1 MADNSNLSPLMGGQK
16 GGLSNSFP
24 PIGGLKE
31 GANLPQGGR
40 KRGLGLKWFLLFILT
55 TVLLT
60 LTLGLTYKEDISD
73 FLPLGTKDRQA
84 LDIYQDIAGANQLA
98 VLFSNPGDADRVTE
112 AVAFFAEDVEKND
125 TAGWTKDMTVQVDAE
140 TIAEVQDFVYANIP
154 YFLTEQDYHRMD
166 SLLSD
171 KSYVARQMQQDKE
184 MLMFPT
190 GGLLSEN
197 ISRDPLNLFTPVVA
211 RLQALQP
218 QTRFETYDGYIFTPD
233 MSRAI
238 VTIPSPFGNAETEMN
253 ARLLTLINNSIQS
266 MQQKFPT
273 IKAHVMGGPQIAV
286 GNATQIKHDSVIAVT
301 LAVVLILA
309 LLYFSFRS
317 IRDIL
322 LIALSI
328 GWGWLFALGGMALL
342 HDSVSIIVIG
352 ISSVILGIAVNY
364 PLHLVAHTEH
374 EPNMKK
380 ALKDIRMPLLVGNI
394 TTVGAFLALVPLDA
408 TALRDLGTFASLLLI
423 GTIFFVLIYLP
434 HFVKPVKEK
443 KSDILRR
450 IASVELHEKPW
461 LIAIV
466 AVLTAVFGWF
476 SLDVEFDSNMANINY
491 MTAQQ
496 RSDMEYFQRLMTK
509 DADTKTVTLY
519 VPATATNIDAALDSA
534 LTRHLDRTT
543 HFLASKREQA
553 HRLGM
558 WHDFMAKHHETLTNT
573 LAAEAQ
579 KAGFAQ
585 GAFDDFSGILQG
597 EYTPQAFAYFR
608 PLTTTVFRSCLS
620 IDSITGRY
628 SVVDKIEVKK
638 DQVETMLKRYHGSF
652 DVESMNSALA
662 NTLSDNFNYIGWACS
677 AIVFFFLWASFRS
690 LKLAIISFIPMAVSW
705 LWILGVMAL
714 VGIKFNIVNIILA
727 TFIFGQGDDYTIFIT
742 EGCMHER
749 KHGKGILVS
758 YRQSILLSALIMF
771 IGIGTLIF
779 AKHPALFSLAE
790 ITILGMSC
798 VVFMSWLLPPL
809 MYRILKPLS

>member
-1 MADNSNLSPLMGGQK
+1 MVNISNLTPPRGGH
-16 GGLSNSFP
+16 
-24 PIGGLKE
+24 
-31 GANLPQGGR
+31 
-40 KRGLGLKWFLLFILT
+40 KRGLWLFLLILT
-55 TVLLT
+55 ATLIA

-73 FLPLGTKDRQA
+73 FLPLGTKDREA

-98 VLFSNPGDADRVTE
+98 VLFANPGDADRVTE
-112 AVAFFAEDVEKND
+112 AVALFTQKVEERD
-125 TAGWTKDMTVQVDAE
+125 TAGWAKDMTAQFDSEAI
-140 TIAEVQDFVYANIP
+140 TEVQDFVYANIP
-154 YFLTEQDYHRMD
+154 YFLTAADYRRMD
-166 SLLSD
+166 SLLSSSD
-171 KSYVARQMQQDKE
+171 YVARQMQQDKE
-184 MLMFPT
+184 MLMFPS
-190 GGLLSEN
+190 GGLLSQN
-197 ISRDPLNLFTPVVA
+197 IGRDPLNLFTPVVA
-211 RLQALQP
+211 RLQRQQP
-218 QTRFETYDGYIFTPD
+218 QAHFEIYDGYIFTPD

-238 VTIPSPFGNAETEMN
+238 VTIASPFGNAETEMN
-253 ARLLTLINNSIQS
+253 ARLLTMIDDCIHDVE
-266 MQQKFPT
+266 QKYPD
-273 IKAHVMGGPQIAV
+273 IKAHVVGGPQIAV

-380 ALKDIRMPLLVGNI
+380 ALKDLFMPLLVGNI

-423 GTIFFVLIYLP
+423 GTIFFVLVYLP
-434 HFVKPVKEK
+434 HWVKPVKEK

-450 IASVELHEKPW
+450 IATVELDKKPW
-461 LIAIV
+461 LIAVV
-466 AVLTAVFGWF
+466 AVLTLVFGWF

-496 RSDMEYFQRLMTK
+496 RSDMEYFQRLTAQ
-509 DADTKTVTLY
+509 DADTSTTTLY
-519 VPATATNIDAALDSA
+519 VPSTATTIDAALDSA
-534 LTRHLDRTT
+534 LARRLDLTT
-543 HFLASKREQA
+543 HFLASRKEQA
-553 HRLGM
+553 RRLRM
-558 WHDFMAKHHETLTNT
+558 WHDFTARHRETLTKT
-573 LAAEAQ
+573 LSAEAQ

-585 GAFDDFSGILQG
+585 GAFDDFNTIIEG
-597 EYTPQAFAYFR
+597 EYVPQPFSYFR
-608 PLTTTVFRSCLS
+608 PLTATAFRSNIS
-620 IDSITGRY
+620 IDSVAGRY
-628 SVVDKIEVKK
+628 TVVDKIEVKNS
-638 DQVETMLKRYHGSF
+638 QMETMMKRYHGSF
-652 DVESMNSALA
+652 NVASMNSALA

-705 LWILGVMAL
+705 LWILGIMAL
-714 VGIKFNIVNIILA
+714 LGIKFNIVNIILA

-742 EGCMHER
+742 EGCVYER
-749 KHGKGILVS
+749 KEGKSILVS

-809 MYRILKPLS
+809 MYRILTPHPTLPPGGGVDTADR

>member
-1 MADNSNLSPLMGGQK
+1 MTDISNL
-16 GGLSNSFP
+16 FP
-24 PIGGLKE
+24 HM
-31 GANLPQGGR
+31 GGR
-40 KRGLGLKWFLLFILT
+40 KRGLGPGFRLGLLFLLT
-55 TVLLT
+55 AVLIV

-73 FLPLGTKDRQA
+73 FLPLGNKDRQA

-98 VLFSNPGDADRVTE
+98 VLFTNPGDADKVTE
-112 AVAFFAEDVEKND
+112 AVACFAEDVEKKD
-125 TAGWTKDMTVQVDAE
+125 TAGWTKGMTVQVDAE

-154 YFLTEQDYHRMD
+154 YFLSAADYHRMD
-166 SLLSD
+166 SLLAAPD
-171 KSYVARQMQQDKE
+171 YVARQMQQDKE

-190 GGLLSEN
+190 GGLLSDN
-197 ISRDPLNLFTPVVA
+197 IGRDPLNLFTPIVA
-211 RLQALQP
+211 RLQELQP
-218 QTRFETYDGYIFTPD
+218 QTHFEIYDGYIFTPD

-253 ARLLTLINNSIQS
+253 AQLLTLINGSIQS
-266 MQQKFPT
+266 MQQKYPG
-273 IKAHVMGGPQIAV
+273 IKAHVVGGPQIAV
-286 GNATQIKHDSVIAVT
+286 GNATQIKHDSVIAVV

-434 HFVKPVKEK
+434 LFVKPVKEK

-466 AVLTAVFGWF
+466 AILTVVFGWF

-491 MTAQQ
+491 MTPQQ
-496 RSDMEYFQRLMTK
+496 RSDMEYFQRLMSK
-509 DADTKTVTLY
+509 DADTTTVTLY
-519 VPATATNIDAALDSA
+519 VPATATTIDAALDSA
-534 LTRHLDRTT
+534 LTRRLDRTT
-543 HFLASKREQA
+543 HFLASQREQA
-553 HRLGM
+553 HRLSM
-558 WHDFMAKHHETLTNT
+558 WHDFITKHHETLTTT

-585 GAFDDFSGILQG
+585 GAFDDFSNIIQG
-597 EYTPQAFAYFR
+597 EYTPQAFTYFR
-608 PLTTTVFRSCLS
+608 PLTSTVFRSNIS
-620 IDSITGRY
+620 IDSVAARY
-628 SVVDKIEVKK
+628 TVVDKMEVKK
-638 DQVETMLKRYHGSF
+638 DQVETMLKKYPDSF
-652 DVESMNSALA
+652 DVASMNSALA

-714 VGIKFNIVNIILA
+714 LGIKFNIVNIILA

-809 MYRILKPLS
+809 MYRLLTPLPNLPPRGGKDTAKQV

>member
-1 MADNSNLSPLMGGQK
+1 MADNSN
-16 GGLSNSFP
+16 SFP
-24 PIGGLKE
+24 HMGRLK
-31 GANLPQGGR
+31 GT
-40 KRGLGLKWFLLFILT
+40 LLFVLT
-55 TVLLT
+55 AVLIT

-84 LDIYQDIAGANQLA
+84 LDIYQDIAGANQLT
-98 VLFSNPGDADRVTE
+98 VLFTNPGDADKVTE
-112 AVAFFAEDVEKND
+112 AVAFFAENVEKND
-125 TAGWTKDMTVQVDAE
+125 TAGWTKGMTVQVDAE

-154 YFLTEQDYHRMD
+154 YFLTEQDYRRMD

-197 ISRDPLNLFTPVVA
+197 IGRDPLNLFTPIVA

-238 VTIPSPFGNAETEMN
+238 VTIASPFGNAETEMN
-253 ARLLTLINNSIQS
+253 AQLLTLINNSIQS
-266 MQQKFPT
+266 MQQKYPA
-273 IKAHVMGGPQIAV
+273 IKAHVVGGPQIAV

-317 IRDIL
+317 IKNIL

-342 HDSVSIIVIG
+342 RDSVSIIVIG

-374 EPNMKK
+374 EPDMKK
-380 ALKDIRMPLLVGNI
+380 ALKDIRMPLVVGNV

-423 GTIFFVLIYLP
+423 GTIVFVLVYLP

-450 IASVELHEKPW
+450 IASVELHEKSW

-466 AVLTAVFGWF
+466 AVLTVVFGWF

-496 RSDMEYFQRLMTK
+496 RSDMEYFQRLMAK
-509 DADTKTVTLY
+509 DADTTTVTLY

-543 HFLASKREQA
+543 HFLASRREQA

-558 WHDFMAKHHETLTNT
+558 WHDFMAKHHETLTTT
-573 LAAEAQ
+573 LATEAQ

-585 GAFDDFSGILQG
+585 GAFDNFCGIIQG
-597 EYTPQAFAYFR
+597 EYTPQAFEYFR

-620 IDSITGRY
+620 IDSIAGRY

-638 DQVETMLKRYHGSF
+638 DQVETMMKRYHGSF

-690 LKLAIISFIPMAVSW
+690 MKLAIISFVPMAVSW
-705 LWILGVMAL
+705 LWILGIMAL
-714 VGIKFNIVNIILA
+714 LGIKFNIVNIILA

-809 MYRILKPLS
+809 MYRLLTPHTTLHTEEQ